1 MNRKALGWK
10 SLLLLKLRLQNAK
23 AKAYFSRKDNAYP
36 ILLVELFFKY
46 KS

>member
-1 MNRKALGWK
+1 MNRKALGRK
-10 SLLLLKLRLQNAK
+10 SLLLLKLRLQKAK
-23 AKAYFSRKDNAYP
+23 VKAYFSIKDNASP